1 MNKVNIIITHKCN
14 LMCKHCYMN
23 AGNKDFEDE
32 KEIFKRFKEVIN
44 KLNVKQIMLT
54 GGECTISP
62 IFYKILDYCKDN
74 NIEVTLFTNGLIF
87 NRKIL
92 EYVDNYS
99 LSIDGLKTYHN
110 NLRGS
115 DKAYDNTIN
124 TIKLLKEN
132 NKNITVQI
140 TVMKDNIEEIL
151 SIIKLLYS
159 YGVKNINL
167 CSLLDEGRSI
177 ENKLDSNIDIDYL
190 EEIIEKAYRETGY
203 NIKIHTNIF
212 NEFSTKVFLKTKSII
227 FPLWIDLVDNN
238 FYLVKDKFSKDL
250 NALSVEE
257 IEELNKAINNYIS
270 KNISSWENN
279 KYLILENVLGGEE
292 NE

>member
-74 NIEVTLFTNGLIF
+74 NIEVTLFINGLIF

-177 ENKLDSNIDIDYL
+177 ENKLDSNIDRD
-190 EEIIEKAYRETGY
+190 
-203 NIKIHTNIF
+203 
-212 NEFSTKVFLKTKSII
+212 
-227 FPLWIDLVDNN
+227 
-238 FYLVKDKFSKDL
+238 
-250 NALSVEE
+250 
-257 IEELNKAINNYIS
+257 
-270 KNISSWENN
+270 
-279 KYLILENVLGGEE
+279 
-292 NE
+292 